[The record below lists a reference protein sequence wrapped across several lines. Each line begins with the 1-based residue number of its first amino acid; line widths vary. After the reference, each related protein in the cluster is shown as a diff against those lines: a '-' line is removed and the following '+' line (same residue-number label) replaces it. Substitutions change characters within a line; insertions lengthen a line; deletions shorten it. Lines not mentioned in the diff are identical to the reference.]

1 MNWFARAFGG
11 GARGPRNLDSEMC
24 SALLALL
31 DQDMD
36 RAEEALVRAVRI
48 DADGIESYLA
58 LARLYRMQGEIGRA
72 IRVHQNL
79 LLREDLRK
87 EQRLTAL
94 ADLGEDFRRGG
105 FTERAIACHEDVIL
119 ADKRDLK
126 SLRALVQLY
135 AQTGRY
141 EQAIDYSRRLTRLE
155 GGERGEEEARLMVE
169 MAKAQHAEGHHDE
182 ARRSIKKALRC
193 NNRCVAGWV
202 LLGDLEAERGRSKPA
217 LAAWSEVPQLDRA
230 SGPLVY
236 AKLEATYA
244 ALGRIRDFEAFV
256 RGLLEE
262 QPDDVGARRALA
274 TLLSARGEID
284 AGISELNR
292 LLGVDPDDLES
303 RVALG
308 RILLADGRVGDAARE
323 YGLMI
328 DAIRRRGLIASEE
341 KPE

>member
-1 MNWFARAFGG
+1 MGWLARAFGG
-11 GARGPRNLDSEMC
+11 GARGLRDLDSEIC
-24 SALLALL
+24 SALLSVL
-31 DQDMD
+31 DQNLDG
-36 RAEEALVRAVRI
+36 AEEALTRAVRS

-58 LARLYRMQGEIGRA
+58 LARLYRVRGEIGRA

-79 LLREDLRK
+79 LLRDDLRK
-87 EQRLTAL
+87 EQRLVTL
-94 ADLGEDFRRGG
+94 ADLGEDFRQGG
-105 FTERAIACHEDVIL
+105 FEDRAIACHEDVL
-119 ADKRDLK
+119 LDDKRNLK

-141 EQAIDYSRRLTRLE
+141 SQAVEYSRRLTRLE
-155 GGERGEEEARLMVE
+155 GGDRGDEEARLYAE
-169 MAKAQHAEGHHDE
+169 MAKAQYAEGNHDD
-182 ARRSIKKALRC
+182 ARRTTKKALRC
-193 NNRCVAGWV
+193 SKRCVAAWV
-202 LLGDLEAERGRSKPA
+202 LLGDLEAERGRAKAA
-217 LAAWSEVPQLDRA
+217 LAAWSEVPRLDRA

-262 QPDDVGARRALA
+262 EPEDANARRALA
-274 TLLSARGEID
+274 TLLSARGDID

-292 LLGVDPDDLES
+292 LLGVDSDDLET
-303 RVALG
+303 RAALG
-308 RILLADGRVGDAARE
+308 RIVLSDGRLGEAARE

-328 DAIRRRGLIASEE
+328 DALGRRVLIDAEE

>member
-11 GARGPRNLDSEMC
+11 GARGSRDLGSEMC
-24 SALLALL
+24 SALLSVL
-31 DQDMD
+31 DQDLD
-36 RAEEALVRAVRI
+36 RAEEALIRAVRI

-94 ADLGEDFRRGG
+94 ADLGEDFRQGG
-105 FTERAIACHEDVIL
+105 FNERAIACHEDVIL

-135 AQTGRY
+135 TQTGRY
-141 EQAIDYSRRLTRLE
+141 EQAIEHSRRLTRLE
-155 GGERGEEEARLMVE
+155 GGERGEEEAHLIVE
-169 MAKAQHAEGHHDE
+169 MAKAQYANGHHGE

-193 NNRCVAGWV
+193 NKRCVAGWV
-202 LLGDLEAERGRSKPA
+202 LLGDLEAERGRSKAA
-217 LAAWSEVPQLDRA
+217 LAAWSEVPHLDRA

-244 ALGRIRDFEAFV
+244 ALGRIRDFETFV

-262 QPDDVGARRALA
+262 QPEDAGARRALA
-274 TLLSARGEID
+274 TLLSARGDID
-284 AGISELNR
+284 ASISELTR
-292 LLGVDPDDLES
+292 LLGADSDDLET
-303 RVALG
+303 RAALG
-308 RILLADGRVGDAARE
+308 RILLSDGRVGDAARE
-323 YGLMI
+323 YGSML
-328 DAIRRRGLIASEE
+328 DAISRRGLLGGEE

>member
-1 MNWFARAFGG
+1 MGWLARAFGG
-11 GARGPRNLDSEMC
+11 GARGLRDLDSEIC
-24 SALLALL
+24 SALLSVL
-31 DQDMD
+31 DQNLDG
-36 RAEEALVRAVRI
+36 AEEALTRAVRS

-58 LARLYRMQGEIGRA
+58 LARLYRVRGEIGRA

-79 LLREDLRK
+79 LLRDDLRK
-87 EQRLTAL
+87 EQRLVTL
-94 ADLGEDFRRGG
+94 ADLGEDFRQGG
-105 FTERAIACHEDVIL
+105 FEDRAIACHEDVL
-119 ADKRDLK
+119 LDDKRNLK

-141 EQAIDYSRRLTRLE
+141 SQAVEYSRRLTRLE
-155 GGERGEEEARLMVE
+155 GGDRGDEEARLYAE
-169 MAKAQHAEGHHDE
+169 MAKAQYAEGNHDD
-182 ARRSIKKALRC
+182 ARRTTKKALRC
-193 NNRCVAGWV
+193 NQRGVAAWV
-202 LLGDLEAERGRSKPA
+202 LLGDLEAERGRAKA
-217 LAAWSEVPQLDRA
+217 AWAAWSEVPRLDRA

-262 QPDDVGARRALA
+262 EPEDANARRALA
-274 TLLSARGEID
+274 TLLSARGDID

-292 LLGVDPDDLES
+292 LLGVDSDDLET
-303 RVALG
+303 RAALG
-308 RILLADGRVGDAARE
+308 RIVLSDGRLGEAARE

-328 DAIRRRGLIASEE
+328 DALGRRALIDAEE